1 LGLWPKVRTGE
12 IEHPKLAGLV
22 EAMLMKR
29 PANADRIVQKLFS
42 QDSHAGTI
50 TRDATGFSLRIK
62 SSAISDEQSES
73 LGQYVLVLLDA
84 TIK

>member
-1 LGLWPKVRTGE
+1 
-12 IEHPKLAGLV
+12 
-22 EAMLMKR
+22 
-29 PANADRIVQKLFS
+29 LFS